1 MEILSEDYIHL
12 IEPEE
17 YEDCV
22 TEISRNPKFYPYFK
36 DCIGAIDGSLIPV
49 SVPAA
54 LDESYFCRK
63 GFKAQNILAVV
74 SFDLTFQYV
83 LAGWEGTAH
92 DSRVLDDALGKGF
105 EIPEDKYYLA
115 DAGYG
120 MSPHFL
126 TPYRG
131 VRYHLKEWAQAGQQP
146 QNEKELYNLRHSSLR
161 NAIERTF
168 GVLKKRFKVLNTPI
182 EYNLK
187 VQVSLVKA
195 LCALHNFIKREGSID
210 DQIQAAYDEDEQASS
225 DTDSPEPPARKEGT
239 RKTVHTVTKKQK
251 DAAEQLREQ
260 IAHAMWCDYLKHR
273 KRAGWYVPTC
283 KIPYRL
289 QTDDRPAD
297 TRAAWTRRWY
307 KSISHPARQL

>member
-1 MEILSEDYIHL
+1 
-12 IEPEE
+12 
-17 YEDCV
+17 
-22 TEISRNPKFYPYFK
+22 
-36 DCIGAIDGSLIPV
+36 
-49 SVPAA
+49 
-54 LDESYFCRK
+54 
-63 GFKAQNILAVV
+63 V

-105 EIPEDKYYLA
+105 GISEDKYYLA

-131 VRYHLKEWAQAGQQP
+131 VRYHLKEWAQAGQRP

-182 EYNLK
+182 EYNLD

-210 DQIQAAYDEDEQASS
+210 DKIQAAYDQDEQASS
-225 DTDSPEPPARKEGT
+225 NTDSPEPPAAARKEGT
-239 RKTVHTVTKKQK
+239 RKIVHTVTKKQK

-260 IAHAMWCDYLKHR
+260 IAHAMWCDYQKHR
-273 KRAGWYVPTC
+273 KRAGWYVPTRNVS
-283 KIPYRL
+283 YLL

-297 TRAAWTRRWY
+297 TRAAWTR
-307 KSISHPARQL
+307 H